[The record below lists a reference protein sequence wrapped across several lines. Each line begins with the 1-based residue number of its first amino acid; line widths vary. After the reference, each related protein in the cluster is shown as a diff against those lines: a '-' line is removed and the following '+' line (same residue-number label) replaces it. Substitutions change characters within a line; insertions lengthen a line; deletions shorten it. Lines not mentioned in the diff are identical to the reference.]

1 MAAKLFVLLGL
12 VAASSAGLLAPAYY
26 SPSAPSHWHGLA
38 KVWQPAVVKHVQPV
52 IVKKVVEAEAPA
64 NYDFNYAVNDH
75 HTGDVHSQH
84 ERAENG
90 AVKGSYQL
98 NDADGFLRTVDY
110 TADAANGFQANVR
123 REPLAHKQ
131 VIVKKIV
138 VQPQGWSQGWQQ
150 QPQHG
155 WQQAWQQPQH
165 GWQQKAHGW
174 Q

>member
-1 MAAKLFVLLGL
+1 MAVKLFVFLGL
-12 VAASSAGLLAPAYY
+12 VALSKAGVLGPAYFA
-26 SPSAPSHWHGLA
+26 PPAPSNWHGLA
-38 KVWQPAVVKHVQPV
+38 KVWQPAIVKQVQPV
-52 IVKKVVEAEAPA
+52 IVKKVIEAEAPA
-64 NYDFNYAVNDH
+64 NYNFNYAVNDH
-75 HTGDVHSQH
+75 YTGDVHSQH

-98 NDADGFLRTVDY
+98 NDADGFLRVVDY
-110 TADAANGFQANVR
+110 TADAHHGFQANVR

-150 QPQHG
+150 G
-155 WQQAWQQPQH
+155 WQQPQH
-165 GWQQKAHGW
+165 GWQPANGW